1 MSDEAKGKIYL
12 LFFLIVASA
21 VGYYFWN
28 NVRPK
33 ILLENCTEA
42 ALQASQTYSR
52 VSLPSDN
59 PKSYDEIRKDCLKG
73 LGYSQDPTE
82 K

>member
-12 LFFLIVASA
+12 LIFVVFAGSLAYV
-21 VGYYFWN
+21 FWN

-33 ILLENCTEA
+33 IISANCSDA

-52 VSLPSDN
+52 LSLPSDN
-59 PKSYDEIRKDCLKG
+59 PKSYDEVYSDCVQG
-73 LGYSQDPTE
+73 LGS